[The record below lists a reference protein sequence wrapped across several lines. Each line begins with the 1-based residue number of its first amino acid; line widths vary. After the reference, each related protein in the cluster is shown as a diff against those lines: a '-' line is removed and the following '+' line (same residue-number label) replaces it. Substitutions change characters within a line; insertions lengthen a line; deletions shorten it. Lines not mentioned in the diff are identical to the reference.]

1 LNNSVNT
8 NNSFEHGKIC
18 AVIPFYNEEKTVG
31 ETVAEVL
38 KHVDF
43 VIAVNDGS
51 TDHSVEKINKLENVI
66 VLNHTVNLGK
76 GEALRKGLEKSIKL
90 YTKYTFTID
99 ADLQHDP
106 EYIPSFVETVNNF
119 DVVIGNRLHDLKD
132 MPLQRRAS
140 NFLTSFMLS
149 KKLKT
154 KIIDSQC
161 GYRIFRTEILKDIL
175 PENSGFEAESE
186 MIVKAA
192 KKNYKISFTNIP
204 VIYGNDNSKM
214 KSLQAIKGFLKILFM

>member
-1 LNNSVNT
+1 MSNSVNT
-8 NNSFEHGKIC
+8 NNSVENREIC

-31 ETVAEVL
+31 KTVAEVL
-38 KHVDF
+38 NHVDF

-51 TDHSVEKINKLENVI
+51 TDRSLEKINKLENVI

-76 GEALRKGLEKSIKL
+76 GKALRRGLEESLKL
-90 YTKYTFTID
+90 NTKYTVTID

-106 EYIPSFVETVNNF
+106 EYIPRFVEAINNF
-119 DVVIGNRLHDLKD
+119 DVVIGNRLHDLRD

-161 GYRIFRTEILKDIL
+161 GFRIFRTGILKDIL

-192 KKNYKISFTNIP
+192 KTNYKIGFTNIP
-204 VIYGNDNSKM
+204 VIYGDDNSKM